1 MRFQGLKLIAMAK
14 AIKIILKNTVLLC
27 LLQPFI
33 QGPQCTS
40 QTPRWALSTNA
51 ALLSKVSTFNSPH
64 LPYSFDFLSHLFRC
78 SISSR
83 AYIHSLYS
91 CSLRESSFLSLS
103 VGFFSSSLSTTGPPP
118 LAVYFSSPLTTA
130 ADLCRCRECIA
141 LSTSCPVG

>member
-91 CSLRESSFLSLS
+91 YSESLFLSLS
-103 VGFFSSSLSTTGPPP
+103 LGFFSSSLSTTGPPP
-118 LAVYFSSPLTTA
+118 LAIYFSSPLTTA
-130 ADLCRCRECIA
+130 AALCRCRERIA